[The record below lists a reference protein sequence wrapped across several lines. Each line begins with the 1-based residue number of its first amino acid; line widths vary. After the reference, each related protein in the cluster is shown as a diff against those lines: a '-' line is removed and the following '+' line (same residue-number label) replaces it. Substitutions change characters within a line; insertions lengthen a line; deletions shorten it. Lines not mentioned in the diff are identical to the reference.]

1 MKKNMKTLL
10 GYLLALAVLVGAVAL
25 FYRSTVNQKEK
36 VTEADFIAAL
46 AKGDVATYTLDYSKG
61 YLLFQ
66 LFEKDAD
73 GNFLDVQGNPIVLP
87 MIGEETNAPAEDTDT
102 APETDVPAEDTAAEG
117 ESETNTEET
126 AEGETAPETEAPA
139 VSGTTQVGTP
149 DYSVLQGVQLKL
161 GETQQIK
168 LADISASRL
177 TYIDKISVEQSAA
190 GYGVGILNSYDIRP
204 ANTWPWWVSFLPA
217 IGIVIALVALYYF
230 AMKKMMNGG
239 GPGGAK
245 TGGFG
250 KAHVKMPTDD
260 KQKIT
265 FRDVA
270 GADEEKEELVEI
282 VDYLKAP
289 TKFAR
294 LGARI
299 PHGVLLM
306 GPPGTGKTLL
316 AKAVAGEAGVPFF
329 SISGS
334 DFVEM
339 YVGVGASRV
348 RDLFDTARK
357 AGSAIIFIDEIDAV
371 GRQRGTGL
379 GGGHDEREQT
389 LNQLLVEMD
398 GFGSHEGIVVIAA
411 TNRADVLDPALLRP
425 GRFDRQIQVNRP
437 NIKGREDILKVH
449 ARNKPLEPGV
459 DLSKVARITVGFTGA
474 DLANLLNEAALLAA
488 RHNKSLIGME
498 EIEDALNK
506 IIMGPK
512 KKTNVMS
519 DAEKKNTAYHEAGHA
534 VVGYLVGC
542 DPVHM
547 ITIVPTGR
555 GALGYTSFRPEADR
569 YQMYKQDYKNEI
581 AMGLGGRA
589 AEEIIFGDVTSG
601 AYSDIQHAT
610 QTAKRMVTLF
620 GMSDKLGPRR
630 FGTDQSEVFLGRD
643 FSSNADYSE
652 AVAAVIDEEIHAIIS
667 EAYDRAKSLL
677 TTHIGKLNFIAEYL
691 LAHEDMDGD
700 QFKAVMETADVT
712 VEMIEA
718 IAAEKEK
725 ASREANEARKAAEKA
740 RKERE
745 EAESD
750 STDAEQ
756 GNTPDGNAD
765 AENDAKK
772 NPFDYSPENNGGEN
786 PFDYNKKD

>member
-1 MKKNMKTLL
+1 MKKNFRTIL
-10 GYLLALAVLVGAVAL
+10 GYLLAIAVLIGAIAL
-25 FYRSTVNQKEK
+25 FYRSTVAQKEQ

-46 AKGDVATYTLDYSKG
+46 SKGDVATYTLDYSKG
-61 YLLFQ
+61 YLVFQ
-66 LFEKDAD
+66 LFERD
-73 GNFLDVQGNPIVLP
+73 GNGNFVDVRGNSITLP
-87 MIGEETNAPAEDTDT
+87 MIGD
-102 APETDVPAEDTAAEG
+102 ETDESLPA
-117 ESETNTEET
+117 
-126 AEGETAPETEAPA
+126 
-139 VSGTTQVGTP
+139 TP
-149 DYSVLQGVQLKL
+149 DYSVLQGVELKL
-161 GETQQIK
+161 GEAQQIK

-177 TYIDKISVEQSAA
+177 TYIDKLAVEQSAA
-190 GYGVGILNSYDIRP
+190 GYGVGILNSYDNRP
-204 ANTWPWWVSFLPA
+204 ANTLPWWVSFLPA
-217 IGIVIALVALYYF
+217 IGIVIALIALYYF

-250 KAHVKMPTDD
+250 KAHVKMPADD
-260 KQKIT
+260 KHKIT

-282 VDYLKAP
+282 VDYLKEP

-474 DLANLLNEAALLAA
+474 DLANLLNEAALLSA
-488 RHNKSLIGME
+488 RHGKSLIGME

-569 YQMYKQDYKNEI
+569 YQMYKKDYKNDI

-620 GMSDKLGPRR
+620 GMSEKLGPRR
-630 FGTDQSEVFLGRD
+630 FGTDQNEVFLGRD

-652 AVAAVIDEEIHAIIS
+652 AVAAVIDEEIHAIIA

-677 TTHIGKLNFIAEYL
+677 SQNIDKLHFIAEYL
-691 LAHEDMDGD
+691 LGHEDMDGD
-700 QFKAVMETADVT
+700 QFKAVMENTFVT
-712 VEMIEA
+712 VEMIEE
-718 IAAEKEK
+718 IAAEKER
-725 ASREANEARKAAEKA
+725 ASREANEAKKAAET
-740 RKERE
+740 ERRETE
-745 EAESD
+745 EAEKAP
-750 STDAEQ
+750 AE
-756 GNTPDGNAD
+756 
-765 AENDAKK
+765 ENISNKH
-772 NPFDYSPENNGGEN
+772 NPFDYSPENNNGEN
-786 PFDYNKKD
+786 PFDYNRKDD

>member
-1 MKKNMKTLL
+1 MKKNIKTLL
-10 GYLLALAVLVGAVAL
+10 GYLLVFAVLIGAVAL
-25 FYRSTVNQKEK
+25 LFRGTVNQKEK
-36 VTEADFIAAL
+36 TTEADFIAAL

-61 YLLFQ
+61 YLVFQ
-66 LFEKDAD
+66 LFERDGN
-73 GNFLDVQGNPIVLP
+73 GNFLDVQGNPVILP
-87 MIGEETNAPAEDTDT
+87 MIGGEGATEDP
-102 APETDVPAEDTAAEG
+102 APETDAPTEGDTAEG
-117 ESETNTEET
+117 DTEGETNT
-126 AEGETAPETEAPA
+126 PA
-139 VSGTTQVGTP
+139 VGGSVAVGKP
-149 DYSVLQGVQLKL
+149 DYSVLKGVELKL
-161 GETQQIK
+161 GEPQKIK

-177 TYIDKISVEQSAA
+177 TYIDKLAVEQAKE
-190 GYGVGILNSYDIRP
+190 GYGVGILNSFDNRP
-204 ANTWPWWVSFLPA
+204 ANVLPWWVSFLPA
-217 IGIVIALVALYYF
+217 IFIVIALIGLYYF
-230 AMKKMMNGG
+230 AMKKMMNSG

-260 KQKIT
+260 KNKIT

-474 DLANLLNEAALLAA
+474 DLANLLNEAALLSA
-488 RHNKSLIGME
+488 RHNKSLIGMD
-498 EIEDALNK
+498 EIEAALNK

-620 GMSDKLGPRR
+620 GMSEKLGPRR
-630 FGTDQSEVFLGRD
+630 FGSDQNEVFLGRD

-652 AVAAVIDEEIHAIIS
+652 AMAAVIDEEIHAIIS

-677 TTHIGKLNFIAEYL
+677 AGSIGKLHFIAEYL
-691 LAHEDMDGD
+691 LGHEDMDGD
-700 QFKAVMETADVT
+700 QFKAVMENEFVT
-712 VEMIEA
+712 VEMIEE
-718 IAAEKEK
+718 IAAEKER
-725 ASREANEARKAAEKA
+725 ASREANEKKKAAEKTA
-740 RKERE
+740 ASGKKA
-745 EAESD
+745 EAEAEDASLAD
-750 STDAEQ
+750 SESSE
-756 GNTPDGNAD
+756 G
-765 AENDAKK
+765 EAKK
-772 NPFDYSPENNGGEN
+772 NPFDYSPENNDGEN
-786 PFDYNKKD
+786 PFDYNRPDDKD

>member
-1 MKKNMKTLL
+1 MKNFKLFL
-10 GYLLALAVLVGAVAL
+10 GYALAIVVLIGAFAL
-25 FYRSTVNQKEK
+25 VYRGTTGGQEK
-36 VTEADFIAAL
+36 VTEADFVAAL
-46 AKGDVATYTLDYSKG
+46 ANGEVATYTIDYSRG
-61 YLLFQ
+61 VLVFQ
-66 LFEKDAD
+66 LFEKD
-73 GNFLDVQGNPIVLP
+73 GNGNYLDTKGNVFTFPVDEEGNVDYTLP
-87 MIGEETNAPAEDTDT
+87 
-102 APETDVPAEDTAAEG
+102 EG
-117 ESETNTEET
+117 VE
-126 AEGETAPETEAPA
+126 
-139 VSGTTQVGTP
+139 
-149 DYSVLQGVQLKL
+149 LKL
-161 GETQQIK
+161 AEAKQIK

-177 TYIDKISVEQSAA
+177 TYIDELSVEQAKA
-190 GYGVGILNSYDIRP
+190 GNGVGILDSYDIRP
-204 ANTWPWWVSFLPA
+204 ANSFPWWVSFLPA
-217 IGIVIALVALYYF
+217 ILVVVALIALYYF
-230 AMKKMMNGG
+230 AMKKMMQNG

-250 KAHVKMPTDD
+250 KAHVKMPADD
-260 KQKIT
+260 KNKIT

-459 DLSKVARITVGFTGA
+459 DLAKVAKITVGFTGA
-474 DLANLLNEAALLAA
+474 DLANLLNEAALLSA

-498 EIEDALNK
+498 EIEDALYK

-601 AYSDIQHAT
+601 AYSDIQSAT

-620 GMSDKLGPRR
+620 GMSEKLGPRR
-630 FGTDQSEVFLGRD
+630 FGTDQNEVFLGRD

-652 AVAAVIDEEIHAIIS
+652 AVAAVIDDEIHAIIS

-677 TTHIGKLNFIAEYL
+677 ATHISKLHFIAEYL
-691 LAHEDMDGD
+691 LGHEDMDGD
-700 QFKAVMETADVT
+700 QFKAVMENEYVT
-712 VEMIEA
+712 VEMIEE

-725 ASREANEARKAAEKA
+725 ASREANEKKKAAEKS
-740 RKERE
+740 
-745 EAESD
+745 AEKSKKAETD
-750 STDAEQ
+750 SESK
-756 GNTPDGNAD
+756 PDGNESD
-765 AENDAKK
+765 GDRT
-772 NPFDYSPENNGGEN
+772 NPFDYSPENNEGN
-786 PFDYNKKD
+786 PFDYNKKDD

>member
-1 MKKNMKTLL
+1 MKKNTKTLL
-10 GYLLALAVLVGAVAL
+10 GYLLAFAVLIGAATL
-25 FYRSTVNQKEK
+25 FYRGTVTQKEK

-61 YLLFQ
+61 YLVFQ
-66 LFEKDAD
+66 LFEKDD
-73 GNFLDVQGNPIVLP
+73 NGNFLDVQGRPVILP
-87 MIGEETNAPAEDTDT
+87 MIGESNAPAGDT
-102 APETDVPAEDTAAEG
+102 ET
-117 ESETNTEET
+117 ETP
-126 AEGETAPETEAPA
+126 AEGETTGEPETEAPA
-139 VSGTTQVGTP
+139 ENGTTQVGTP
-149 DYSVLQGVQLKL
+149 DYSALKGVELKL
-161 GETQQIK
+161 GEAQQIK

-239 GPGGAK
+239 GPGGTK
-245 TGGFG
+245 MTGFG

-260 KQKIT
+260 KSKIT

-459 DLSKVARITVGFTGA
+459 DLAKVARITVGFTGA

-488 RHNKSLIGME
+488 RHNKSLVGME

-506 IIMGPK
+506 ILMGPK

-620 GMSDKLGPRR
+620 GMSEKLGPRR
-630 FGTDQSEVFLGRD
+630 FGTDQNEVFLGRD

-652 AVAAVIDEEIHAIIS
+652 AVAAVIDEEIHTIIS

-677 TTHIGKLNFIAEYL
+677 STNISKLHFIAEYL
-691 LAHEDMDGD
+691 LGHEDMDGD
-700 QFKAVMETADVT
+700 QFKAVMENACVT
-712 VEMIEA
+712 VEMIEE
-718 IAAEKEK
+718 IAAEKER
-725 ASREANEARKAAEKA
+725 ASREANEAKQAAEKA
-740 RKERE
+740 RRERE
-745 EAESD
+745 EAEKAANEGD
-750 STDAEQ
+750 DRA
-756 GNTPDGNAD
+756 DHAD
-765 AENDAKK
+765 AQK
-772 NPFDYSPENNGGEN
+772 NPFDYSPENNDGEN

>member
-1 MKKNMKTLL
+1 MKNFKLFL
-10 GYLLALAVLVGAVAL
+10 GYALAIIVLIGAFAL
-25 FYRSTVNQKEK
+25 VYRGTTGAQEK
-36 VTEADFIAAL
+36 ITEADFVAAL
-46 AKGDVATYTLDYSKG
+46 AKGEVATYTIDYSKG
-61 YLLFQ
+61 ILVFQ
-66 LFEKDAD
+66 LFEKDED
-73 GNFLDVQGNPIVLP
+73 GNFLDVDGNPVILP
-87 MIGEETNAPAEDTDT
+87 LIGGTPELPPAEEETDAETEADTESDT
-102 APETDVPAEDTAAEG
+102 APETDAPAE
-117 ESETNTEET
+117 S
-126 AEGETAPETEAPA
+126 A
-139 VSGTTQVGTP
+139 VGTVGTP
-149 DYSVLQGVQLKL
+149 DYSVLKDVELKL
-161 GETQQIK
+161 SEAKRIK

-177 TYIDKISVEQSAA
+177 TYIDQLSVEQARE

-204 ANTWPWWVSFLPA
+204 ANSFPWWVSFLPA
-217 IGIVIALVALYYF
+217 ILVVVALIALYYF
-230 AMKKMMNGG
+230 AMKKMMQNG

-245 TGGFG
+245 MGGFG

-260 KQKIT
+260 KNKIT

-437 NIKGREDILKVH
+437 NLKGREDILKVH

-459 DLSKVARITVGFTGA
+459 DLAKVAKITVGFTGA
-474 DLANLLNEAALLAA
+474 DLANLLNEAALLSA

-601 AYSDIQHAT
+601 AYSDIQSAT
-610 QTAKRMVTLF
+610 ETAKRMVTIF
-620 GMSDKLGPRR
+620 GMSEKLGPRR
-630 FGTDQSEVFLGRD
+630 FGSDQNEVFLGRD

-652 AVAAVIDEEIHAIIS
+652 AMAAVIDEEIHAIIS

-677 TTHIGKLNFIAEYL
+677 ATHIGKLHFIAEYL
-691 LAHEDMDGD
+691 LGHEDMDGD
-700 QFKAVMETADVT
+700 QFKAVMENEFVT
-712 VEMIEA
+712 VEMIEE
-718 IAAEKEK
+718 IAAEKER
-725 ASREANEARKAAEKA
+725 ASREANEKKKAAEKTA
-740 RKERE
+740 ANGKKTEASEAPAE
-745 EAESD
+745 ESKSD
-750 STDAEQ
+750 ETK
-756 GNTPDGNAD
+756 T
-765 AENDAKK
+765 

-786 PFDYNKKD
+786 PFDYNRPEDKD

>member
-1 MKKNMKTLL
+1 MKNFKLFL
-10 GYLLALAVLVGAVAL
+10 GYALAIAVLIGAFAL
-25 FYRSTVNQKEK
+25 VYRGTTGAQEK
-36 VTEADFIAAL
+36 ITEADFIAAL
-46 AKGDVATYTLDYSKG
+46 AKGEVATYTIDYSKG
-61 YLLFQ
+61 VLVFQ
-66 LFEKDAD
+66 LFEKDDD
-73 GNFLDVQGNPIVLP
+73 GHFLDVNGNPVILP
-87 MIGEETNAPAEDTDT
+87 IIGGTPELPPPVEEETEAETEAGTEGETLPETDAPAE
-102 APETDVPAEDTAAEG
+102 
-117 ESETNTEET
+117 S
-126 AEGETAPETEAPA
+126 A
-139 VSGTTQVGTP
+139 VGTVGTP
-149 DYSVLQGVQLKL
+149 DYSVLKDVELKL
-161 GETQQIK
+161 SEAKRIK

-177 TYIDKISVEQSAA
+177 TYIDELSVEQARE

-204 ANTWPWWVSFLPA
+204 ANSFPWWVSFIPA
-217 IGIVIALVALYYF
+217 ILVVVALIALYYF
-230 AMKKMMNGG
+230 AMKKMMQGG

-245 TGGFG
+245 MGGFG

-260 KQKIT
+260 KNKIT

-437 NIKGREDILKVH
+437 NLKGREDILKVH

-459 DLSKVARITVGFTGA
+459 DLSKVAKITVGFTGA
-474 DLANLLNEAALLAA
+474 DLANLLNEAALLSA
-488 RHNKSLIGME
+488 RHNKSLIGMD
-498 EIEDALNK
+498 EIEAALNK

-519 DAEKKNTAYHEAGHA
+519 DDEKKNTAYHEAGHA

-601 AYSDIQHAT
+601 AYSDIQSAT

-620 GMSDKLGPRR
+620 GMSEKLGPRR
-630 FGTDQSEVFLGRD
+630 FGTDQNEVFLGRD

-652 AVAAVIDEEIHAIIS
+652 AVAAVIDEEIHVIIS

-677 TTHIGKLNFIAEYL
+677 LGSIGKLHFIAEYL

-700 QFKAVMETADVT
+700 QFKAVMENEFVT

-725 ASREANEARKAAEKA
+725 ASREANEQKKAAEKA

-745 EAESD
+745 EAEKAAS
-750 STDAEQ
+750 AEAEKA
-756 GNTPDGNAD
+756 PDTSEDGS
-765 AENDAKK
+765 K
-772 NPFDYSPENNGGEN
+772 NPFDYSPENNDGEN
-786 PFDYNKKD
+786 PFDYNRPEDKD

>member
-1 MKKNMKTLL
+1 MKNFKLFL
-10 GYLLALAVLVGAVAL
+10 GYALAIIVLIGAFAL
-25 FYRSTVNQKEK
+25 VYRGTTGGQEK

-46 AKGDVATYTLDYSKG
+46 ANGEVATYTIDYSRG
-61 YLLFQ
+61 VLVFQ
-66 LFEKDAD
+66 LFEKDGNGNYLDTKGNIFTFPVD
-73 GNFLDVQGNPIVLP
+73 GEGNVDYTLP
-87 MIGEETNAPAEDTDT
+87 
-102 APETDVPAEDTAAEG
+102 EG
-117 ESETNTEET
+117 VE
-126 AEGETAPETEAPA
+126 
-139 VSGTTQVGTP
+139 
-149 DYSVLQGVQLKL
+149 LKL
-161 GETQQIK
+161 AEAKQLK

-177 TYIDKISVEQSAA
+177 TYIDELSVEQAKA
-190 GYGVGILNSYDIRP
+190 GNGVGILDSYDIRP
-204 ANTWPWWVSFLPA
+204 ANSFPWWVSFLPA
-217 IGIVIALVALYYF
+217 ILVVVALIALYYF
-230 AMKKMMNGG
+230 AMKKMMQSG

-260 KQKIT
+260 KNKVT

-437 NIKGREDILKVH
+437 NLKGREDILKVH

-459 DLSKVARITVGFTGA
+459 DLAKVAKITVGFTGA
-474 DLANLLNEAALLAA
+474 DLANLLNEAALLSA
-488 RHNKSLIGME
+488 RHNKSLIGMD

-534 VVGYLVGC
+534 VVGYLVGS

-547 ITIVPTGR
+547 ITIIPTGR

-610 QTAKRMVTLF
+610 ETAKRMVTLF
-620 GMSDKLGPRR
+620 GMSEKLGPRR
-630 FGTDQSEVFLGRD
+630 FGSDQSEVFLGRD

-652 AVAAVIDEEIHAIIS
+652 AVAAVIDDEIHAIIS

-677 TTHIGKLNFIAEYL
+677 ATHIGKLHFIAEYL
-691 LAHEDMDGD
+691 LGHEDMDGD
-700 QFKAVMETADVT
+700 QFKAVMENEYVT
-712 VEMIEA
+712 VEMIEE

-725 ASREANEARKAAEKA
+725 ASREANEKKKAAEKSA
-740 RKERE
+740 DKSKK
-745 EAESD
+745 AETD
-750 STDAEQ
+750 SESK
-756 GNTPDGNAD
+756 PDGNESD
-765 AENDAKK
+765 GDRT
-772 NPFDYSPENNGGEN
+772 NPFDYSPENNEGN
-786 PFDYNKKD
+786 PFDYNKKDD

>member
-10 GYLLALAVLVGAVAL
+10 GYLLVFAVLIGAVAL
-25 FYRSTVNQKEK
+25 FYRGTFNQKDK

-61 YLLFQ
+61 YLTFQ

-87 MIGEETNAPAEDTDT
+87 MIGEDETPSEG
-102 APETDVPAEDTAAEG
+102 ETQEPAEG
-117 ESETNTEET
+117 ESDTS
-126 AEGETAPETEAPA
+126 AETEGVTQAPDTDDSAPA
-139 VSGTTQVGTP
+139 GTP
-149 DYSVLQGVQLKL
+149 DYSVLQGVELKL
-161 GETQQIK
+161 GEVQKIK

-177 TYIDKISVEQSAA
+177 TYIDKISVEQSGA
-190 GYGVGILNSYDIRP
+190 GYGVGILNSYDIAP
-204 ANTWPWWVSFLPA
+204 ANSLPWWVSFLPA

-260 KQKIT
+260 RQGKIT

-459 DLSKVARITVGFTGA
+459 DLSKVAKITVGFTGA

-488 RHNKSLIGME
+488 RHNKSLIGMD
-498 EIEDALNK
+498 EIENALNK

-519 DAEKKNTAYHEAGHA
+519 EDEKKNTAYHEAGHA

-620 GMSDKLGPRR
+620 GMSEKLGPRR
-630 FGTDQSEVFLGRD
+630 FGSDQNEVFLGRD

-652 AVAAVIDEEIHAIIS
+652 AMAAVIDEEIHAIIA

-677 TTHIGKLNFIAEYL
+677 AGSIGKLHFIAEYL
-691 LAHEDMDGD
+691 LGHEDMDGD
-700 QFKAVMETADVT
+700 QFKAVMENDFVT
-712 VEMIEA
+712 VEMIEE
-718 IAAEKEK
+718 IAAEKER
-725 ASREANEARKAAEKA
+725 ASREANEKKKAAEKA
-740 RKERE
+740 RRERE
-745 EAESD
+745 EAEKTEATPAEGDD
-750 STDAEQ
+750 SAD
-756 GNTPDGNAD
+756 DRAD
-765 AENDAKK
+765 AQK
-772 NPFDYSPENNGGEN
+772 NPFDYSPENNNGEN
-786 PFDYNKKD
+786 PFDYNQKD

>member
-1 MKKNMKTLL
+1 MKSNFKLLL
-10 GYLLALAVLVGAVAL
+10 GYLLAAALLIGAIALV
-25 FYRSTVNQKEK
+25 YRGTTGSKEK
-36 VTEADFIAAL
+36 ITEADFIEAL
-46 AKGDVATYTLDYSKG
+46 VSEEVAVYTLDYNKG
-61 YLLFQ
+61 YLIYQEFVKDANGNFLDVKGNIVTFP
-66 LFEKDAD
+66 KDAD
-73 GNFLDVQGNPIVLP
+73 GNTVYTI
-87 MIGEETNAPAEDTDT
+87 
-102 APETDVPAEDTAAEG
+102 
-117 ESETNTEET
+117 
-126 AEGETAPETEAPA
+126 
-139 VSGTTQVGTP
+139 P
-149 DYSVLQGVQLKL
+149 DGVELKL
-161 GETQQIK
+161 GDSKQIVM
-168 LADISASRL
+168 ADITVSRL
-177 TYIDKISVEQSAA
+177 NYIDELSREQAER
-190 GYGVGILNSYDIRP
+190 GTGVGILDDYDIKP
-204 ANTWPWWVSFLPA
+204 ANTYPWWVSMLPA
-217 IGIVIALVALYYF
+217 IIIVIALIALYYF
-230 AMKKMMNGG
+230 AMKKMMSGG

-245 TGGFG
+245 MGGFG

-260 KQKIT
+260 KNKVT

-270 GADEEKEELVEI
+270 GADEEKEELIEI

-459 DLSKVARITVGFTGA
+459 DLAKVARITVGFTGA
-474 DLANLLNEAALLAA
+474 DLANLLNEAALLSA
-488 RHNKSLIGME
+488 RHGKSLIGMD
-498 EIEDALNK
+498 EIEAALNK

-512 KKTNVMS
+512 KKTNVMN
-519 DAEKKNTAYHEAGHA
+519 DKEKRNTAYHEAGHA
-534 VVGYLVGC
+534 VVGYLVGT

-569 YQMYKQDYKNEI
+569 YQMYKQEYKNEI
-581 AMGLGGRA
+581 AMALGGRA
-589 AEEIIFGDVTSG
+589 AEEIVFGDVTSG
-601 AYSDIQHAT
+601 AYSDIQSAT
-610 QTAKRMVTLF
+610 TTAKRMVTLF
-620 GMSDKLGPRR
+620 GMSEKLGPRR
-630 FGTDQSEVFLGRD
+630 FGSDQNEVFLGRD

-652 AVAAVIDEEIHAIIS
+652 AIAAVIDDEIHAIID
-667 EAYDRAKSLL
+667 EAYCRAKELL
-677 TTHIGKLNFIAEYL
+677 TANIDKLNFIADYL

-700 QFKAVMETADVT
+700 QFKAVMENESVT
-712 VEMIEA
+712 MEMIEA

-725 ASREANEARKAAEKA
+725 ASREANEAHKAAEEASKA
-740 RKERE
+740 E
-745 EAESD
+745 EQTDTSASETD
-750 STDAEQ
+750 SPA
-756 GNTPDGNAD
+756 DG
-765 AENDAKK
+765 ENGTKDDDKK
-772 NPFDYSPENNGGEN
+772 NPFDYSPENNDGEN

>member
-1 MKKNMKTLL
+1 MKSSLKVILCY
-10 GYLLALAVLVGAVAL
+10 GLAILAMIAVIAWI
-25 FYRSTVNQKEK
+25 YKDTGSA
-36 VTEADFIAAL
+36 TEPLTDGKILEYFH
-46 AKGDVATYTLDYSKG
+46 KGEVATYTLDYDKNN
-61 YLLFQ
+61 LTIRLFV
-66 LFEKDAD
+66 KDAD
-73 GNFLDVQGNPIVLP
+73 GNFITEDGGTFAFPVDENGVVDYTLP
-87 MIGEETNAPAEDTDT
+87 
-102 APETDVPAEDTAAEG
+102 EG
-117 ESETNTEET
+117 VELKLT
-126 AEGETAPETEAPA
+126 AEQT
-139 VSGTTQVGTP
+139 
-149 DYSVLQGVQLKL
+149 Y
-161 GETQQIK
+161 K
-168 LADISASRL
+168 LADITSTRQEIMAIVDAQMQEGS
-177 TYIDKISVEQSAA
+177 
-190 GYGVGILNSYDIRP
+190 GVAILNNFENSP
-204 ANTWPWWVSFLPA
+204 ANTLPWWVSLLPGV
-217 IGIVIALVALYYF
+217 IVVIALILLYYF
-230 AMKKMMNGG
+230 AMKRMMNA
-239 GPGGAK
+239 GPGGK
-245 TGGFG
+245 MGGFG
-250 KAHVKMPTDD
+250 KSHVKLPDD
-260 KQKIT
+260 KNKVT

-289 TKFAR
+289 TKYAS

-299 PHGVLLM
+299 PHGVLLI

-348 RDLFDTARK
+348 RDLFETARK

-437 NIKGREDILKVH
+437 NIRGREDILKVH

-459 DLSKVARITVGFTGA
+459 DLARVAKITVGFTGA
-474 DLANLLNEAALLAA
+474 DLANLLNEAALLSA
-488 RHNKSLIGME
+488 RHGKSLIGMD
-498 EIEDALNK
+498 EIEAALNK

-512 KKTNVMS
+512 KKTSVMS
-519 DAEKKNTAYHEAGHA
+519 DEEKKNTAYHEAGHA
-534 VVGYLVGC
+534 VVGYLCGC

-569 YQMYKQDYKNEI
+569 YQMYKRQYKSEI
-581 AMGLGGRA
+581 AMTLGGRA
-589 AEEIIFGDVTSG
+589 AEEIVFGDITSG
-601 AYSDIQHAT
+601 AYSDIQSAT
-610 QTAKRMVTLF
+610 ATAKRMVTLF
-620 GMSDKLGPRR
+620 GMSEKLGPRR
-630 FGTDQSEVFLGRD
+630 FGTDQNEVFLGRD

-667 EAYDRAKSLL
+667 EAYDTAKNLL
-677 TTHIGKLNFIAEYL
+677 RENIGKLNFIADYL

-700 QFKAVMETADVT
+700 QFKAVMETEDVT
-712 VEMIEA
+712 VEMIEE
-718 IAAEKEK
+718 IAAEKER
-725 ASREANEARKAAEKA
+725 ASREANEARA
-740 RKERE
+740 RE
-745 EAESD
+745 EAEKRAYEEAERQAREEAEAAEREAERARILAEDVEPVTEDAPSEDAPSEEENSENSD
-750 STDAEQ
+750 NE
-756 GNTPDGNAD
+756 
-765 AENDAKK
+765 
-772 NPFDYSPENNGGEN
+772 
-786 PFDYNKKD
+786 

>member
-1 MKKNMKTLL
+1 MKSNFKQIL
-10 GYLLALAVLVGAVAL
+10 GYLLAIAVLIGVIAL
-25 FYRSTVNQKEK
+25 FFRGTTGAQEK
-36 VTEADFIAAL
+36 VTEADFVAAL
-46 AKGDVATYTLDYSKG
+46 SKGDVATYTIDYAKG
-61 YLLFQ
+61 VLAFQ
-66 LFEKDAD
+66 LFERDEA
-73 GNFLDVQGNPIVLP
+73 GNLLDVRGNPVTFPTDEEGNVDYTLP
-87 MIGEETNAPAEDTDT
+87 
-102 APETDVPAEDTAAEG
+102 EG
-117 ESETNTEET
+117 VE
-126 AEGETAPETEAPA
+126 
-139 VSGTTQVGTP
+139 
-149 DYSVLQGVQLKL
+149 LKL
-161 GETQQIK
+161 EKAQQIK

-177 TYIDKISVEQSAA
+177 TYIDKLSVEQAQA
-190 GYGVGILNSYDIRP
+190 GNGVGILNSYDIRP
-204 ANTWPWWVSFLPA
+204 ANSFPWWVSLLPGV
-217 IGIVIALVALYYF
+217 IIVIVLIALYYF

-245 TGGFG
+245 MGGFG
-250 KAHVKMPTDD
+250 KAHVKLPTDD
-260 KQKIT
+260 KNKIT

-437 NIKGREDILKVH
+437 NLKGREDILKVH

-459 DLSKVARITVGFTGA
+459 DLAKVAKVTVGFTGA
-474 DLANLLNEAALLAA
+474 DLANLLNEAALLSA
-488 RHNKSLIGME
+488 RRGKSLIGMD
-498 EIEDALNK
+498 EIEEAYNK

-512 KKTNVMS
+512 KKTHVMN

-589 AEEIIFGDVTSG
+589 AEEITFGDVTSG
-601 AYSDIQHAT
+601 AYSDIQRAT
-610 QTAKRMVTLF
+610 ETAKRMVTLF
-620 GMSDKLGPRR
+620 GMSEKLGPRR
-630 FGTDQSEVFLGRD
+630 FGSDQNEVFLGRD

-652 AVAAVIDEEIHAIIS
+652 AIAAVIDEEIHSIIS

-677 TTHIGKLNFIAEYL
+677 LANIEKLRFIAEYL

-700 QFKAVMETADVT
+700 QFKAVMENEFVT

-725 ASREANEARKAAEKA
+725 ASREANEARKAAEEA
-740 RKERE
+740 TKEADKE
-745 EAESD
+745 ADKAESD
-750 STDAEQ
+750 TEANKSDEEDDA
-756 GNTPDGNAD
+756 N
-765 AENDAKK
+765 K
-772 NPFDYSPENNGGEN
+772 NPFDYSPENNDGEN
-786 PFDYNKKD
+786 PFDYNRKDD

>member
-1 MKKNMKTLL
+1 MKSNFKLLL
-10 GYLLALAVLVGAVAL
+10 GYLLAAALLIGAIALV
-25 FYRSTVNQKEK
+25 YRGTTGSKEK
-36 VTEADFIAAL
+36 ITEADFIEAL
-46 AKGDVATYTLDYSKG
+46 VSEEVAVYTLDYNKG
-61 YLLFQ
+61 YLIYQEFVKDANGNFLDVKGNIVTFP
-66 LFEKDAD
+66 KDAD
-73 GNFLDVQGNPIVLP
+73 GNTVYTI
-87 MIGEETNAPAEDTDT
+87 
-102 APETDVPAEDTAAEG
+102 
-117 ESETNTEET
+117 
-126 AEGETAPETEAPA
+126 
-139 VSGTTQVGTP
+139 P
-149 DYSVLQGVQLKL
+149 DGVELKL
-161 GETQQIK
+161 GDSKQIVM
-168 LADISASRL
+168 ADITVSRL
-177 TYIDKISVEQSAA
+177 NYIDELSREQAER
-190 GYGVGILNSYDIRP
+190 GTGVGILDDYDIKP
-204 ANTWPWWVSFLPA
+204 ANTYPWWVSMLPA
-217 IGIVIALVALYYF
+217 IIIVIALIALYYF
-230 AMKKMMNGG
+230 AMKKMMSGG
-239 GPGGAK
+239 GPGGTK
-245 TGGFG
+245 MGGFG

-260 KQKIT
+260 KNKVT

-282 VDYLKAP
+282 VDYLKSP

-459 DLSKVARITVGFTGA
+459 DLAKVARITVGFTGA
-474 DLANLLNEAALLAA
+474 DLANLLNEAALLSA
-488 RHNKSLIGME
+488 RHGKSLIGMD
-498 EIEDALNK
+498 EIEAALNK

-512 KKTNVMS
+512 KKTNVMN
-519 DAEKKNTAYHEAGHA
+519 DKEKRNTAYHEAGHA
-534 VVGYLVGC
+534 VVGYLVGT

-569 YQMYKQDYKNEI
+569 YQMYKQEYKNEI
-581 AMGLGGRA
+581 AMALGGRA
-589 AEEIIFGDVTSG
+589 AEEIVFGDVTSG
-601 AYSDIQHAT
+601 AYSDIQSAT
-610 QTAKRMVTLF
+610 TTAKRMVTLF
-620 GMSDKLGPRR
+620 GMSEKLGPRR
-630 FGTDQSEVFLGRD
+630 FGSDQNEVFLGRD

-652 AVAAVIDEEIHAIIS
+652 AIAAVIDDEIHAIID
-667 EAYDRAKSLL
+667 EAYCRAKELL
-677 TTHIGKLNFIAEYL
+677 TANIDKLNFIADYL

-700 QFKAVMETADVT
+700 QFKAVMENESVT
-712 VEMIEA
+712 MEMIEA

-725 ASREANEARKAAEKA
+725 ASREANEAHKAAEETAKA
-740 RKERE
+740 E
-745 EAESD
+745 EKTDTSASEAD
-750 STDAEQ
+750 SPA
-756 GNTPDGNAD
+756 DG
-765 AENDAKK
+765 ENGTKDDDKK
-772 NPFDYSPENNGGEN
+772 NPFDYSPENNDGEN

>member
-1 MKKNMKTLL
+1 MKNFKLFL
-10 GYLLALAVLVGAVAL
+10 GYALAIAVLIGAIAL
-25 FYRSTVNQKEK
+25 FYRSTTGGQEK
-36 VTEADFIAAL
+36 VTEADFVASL
-46 AKGDVATYTLDYSKG
+46 VEGDVATYTIDYSRG
-61 YLLFQ
+61 YLIYR
-66 LFEKDAD
+66 LFERDAS
-73 GNFLDVQGNPIVLP
+73 GNFLDTQGNIVTFPTDSEGNVDYTLP
-87 MIGEETNAPAEDTDT
+87 
-102 APETDVPAEDTAAEG
+102 EG
-117 ESETNTEET
+117 VE
-126 AEGETAPETEAPA
+126 
-139 VSGTTQVGTP
+139 
-149 DYSVLQGVQLKL
+149 LKL
-161 GETQQIK
+161 GDNKQIK

-177 TYIDKISVEQSAA
+177 TYIDQLSVEQAKA
-190 GYGVGILNSYDIRP
+190 GNGVGILDSYDIRP
-204 ANTWPWWVSFLPA
+204 ANSFPWWVSFIPA
-217 IGIVIALVALYYF
+217 ILVVVALIALYYF
-230 AMKKMMNGG
+230 AMKKMMQNG

-245 TGGFG
+245 MGGFG

-260 KQKIT
+260 KNKIT

-437 NIKGREDILKVH
+437 NLKGREDILKVH

-459 DLSKVARITVGFTGA
+459 DLAKVAKITVGFTGA
-474 DLANLLNEAALLAA
+474 DLANLLNEAALLSA

-610 QTAKRMVTLF
+610 ETAKRMVTLF

-630 FGTDQSEVFLGRD
+630 FGSDQNEVFLGRD

-652 AVAAVIDEEIHAIIS
+652 AMAAVIDEEIHAIIS

-677 TTHIGKLNFIAEYL
+677 AGSIGKLHFIAEYL
-691 LAHEDMDGD
+691 LGHEDMDGD
-700 QFKAVMETADVT
+700 QFKAVMENEYVT
-712 VEMIEA
+712 MEMIEE
-718 IAAEKEK
+718 IAAEKER
-725 ASREANEARKAAEKA
+725 ASREANEKKKAAEKTA
-740 RKERE
+740 ANGKKT
-745 EAESD
+745 EAEASETPAEESKSD
-750 STDAEQ
+750 
-756 GNTPDGNAD
+756 
-765 AENDAKK
+765 DAKT

-786 PFDYNKKD
+786 PFDYNRPEDKD

>member
-1 MKKNMKTLL
+1 MKNFKLFL
-10 GYLLALAVLVGAVAL
+10 GYALAIAVLIGAFAL
-25 FYRSTVNQKEK
+25 VYRGTTGGQEK
-36 VTEADFIAAL
+36 VTEADFVAAL
-46 AKGDVATYTLDYSKG
+46 AGGEVATYTIDYSRG
-61 YLLFQ
+61 VLVFQ
-66 LFEKDAD
+66 LFERD
-73 GNFLDVQGNPIVLP
+73 GSGNYLDTKGNSFAFPVDEEGNVDYTLP
-87 MIGEETNAPAEDTDT
+87 
-102 APETDVPAEDTAAEG
+102 EG
-117 ESETNTEET
+117 VE
-126 AEGETAPETEAPA
+126 
-139 VSGTTQVGTP
+139 
-149 DYSVLQGVQLKL
+149 LKL
-161 GETQQIK
+161 AEAKQIK
-168 LADISASRL
+168 LADVSASRL
-177 TYIDKISVEQSAA
+177 TYIDELSVEQAKV
-190 GYGVGILNSYDIRP
+190 GNGVGILDSYDIRP
-204 ANTWPWWVSFLPA
+204 ANTFPWWVSFIPA
-217 IGIVIALVALYYF
+217 ILVVVALIALYYF
-230 AMKKMMNGG
+230 AMKKMMQNG

-245 TGGFG
+245 MSGFG
-250 KAHVKMPTDD
+250 KSHVKMPSDD
-260 KQKIT
+260 KNKVT

-437 NIKGREDILKVH
+437 NLKGREDILKVH

-459 DLSKVARITVGFTGA
+459 DLAKVAKITVGFTGA
-474 DLANLLNEAALLAA
+474 DLANLLNEAALLSA
-488 RHNKSLIGME
+488 RRGKSLIGMD

-610 QTAKRMVTLF
+610 ETAKRMVTLF
-620 GMSDKLGPRR
+620 GMSEKLGPRR
-630 FGTDQSEVFLGRD
+630 FGSDQNEVFLGRD

-652 AVAAVIDEEIHAIIS
+652 AIAAVIDEEIHAIIS
-667 EAYDRAKSLL
+667 ESYDRAKSLL
-677 TTHIGKLNFIAEYL
+677 LGSIGKLHFIAEYL

-700 QFKAVMETADVT
+700 QFKAVMENETVT
-712 VEMIEA
+712 VEMIEE

-725 ASREANEARKAAEKA
+725 ASREANEKKKAAEKVKQTENEQEDTSEL
-740 RKERE
+740 R
-745 EAESD
+745 SD
-750 STDAEQ
+750 GD
-756 GNTPDGNAD
+756 TPDN
-765 AENDAKK
+765 ERT
-772 NPFDYSPENNGGEN
+772 NPFEYSPENNGGEN
-786 PFDYNKKD
+786 PFDYNKKDD

>member
-1 MKKNMKTLL
+1 MKSNLKTII
-10 GYLLALAVLVGAVAL
+10 GWILAFAVLIAIVAVVYRGTTEGKAPL
-25 FYRSTVNQKEK
+25 TDGKILEYFYNE
-36 VTEADFIAAL
+36 E
-46 AKGDVATYTLDYSKG
+46 VATYKLDYNKG
-61 YLLFQ
+61 TLTFRLFVKDEAGNYLDALGKPVVFPTDDEGHIIYELPEGVELQ
-66 LFEKDAD
+66 L
-73 GNFLDVQGNPIVLP
+73 
-87 MIGEETNAPAEDTDT
+87 GEEQT
-102 APETDVPAEDTAAEG
+102 
-117 ESETNTEET
+117 
-126 AEGETAPETEAPA
+126 
-139 VSGTTQVGTP
+139 
-149 DYSVLQGVQLKL
+149 Y
-161 GETQQIK
+161 K
-168 LADISASRL
+168 LADITTTRREIMAIVDRQM
-177 TYIDKISVEQSAA
+177 EE
-190 GYGVGILNSYDIRP
+190 GVGVAILADYQFSP
-204 ANTWPWWVSFLPA
+204 ANTFPWWVSLLPGVA
-217 IGIVIALVALYYF
+217 MVVVIVLLYYF
-230 AMKKMMNGG
+230 GMKKMMEGG

-245 TGGFG
+245 MGGFG
-250 KAHVKMPTDD
+250 KAHVKMPADD
-260 KQKIT
+260 KSKIT

-459 DLSKVARITVGFTGA
+459 DLARVAKITVGFTGA
-474 DLANLLNEAALLAA
+474 DLANLLNEAALLSA
-488 RHNKSLIGME
+488 RHGKSLIGMD
-498 EIEDALNK
+498 EIEAALSK
-506 IIMGPK
+506 ILMGPK

-534 VVGYLVGC
+534 VVGYLTGC

-569 YQMYKQDYKNEI
+569 YQMYKQEYKNEI
-581 AMGLGGRA
+581 AMALGGRA
-589 AEEIIFGDVTSG
+589 AEEIIFGDITSG
-601 AYSDIQHAT
+601 AYSDIQNAT
-610 QTAKRMVTLF
+610 ATAKRMVTLF
-620 GMSDKLGPRR
+620 GMSERLGPRR
-630 FGTDQSEVFLGRD
+630 FGSDQNEVFLGRD

-652 AVAAVIDEEIHAIIS
+652 AIAAVIDEEIHAIIS
-667 EAYDRAKSLL
+667 EAYDTAKRLL
-677 TTHIGKLNFIAEYL
+677 LENIGKLNFIAEYL

-700 QFKAVMETADVT
+700 QFKAVMENAVVT
-712 VEMIEA
+712 TEMIEE
-718 IAAEKEK
+718 IAAEKERQSK
-725 ASREANEARKAAEKA
+725 AANEARAKAEEERRAKEAAEAKAAEEA
-740 RKERE
+740 RAAQ
-745 EAESD
+745 EAKQ
-750 STDAEQ
+750 AE
-756 GNTPDGNAD
+756 GAD
-765 AENDAKK
+765 DE
-772 NPFDYSPENNGGEN
+772 NPFEYNQNNGEN
-786 PFDYNKKD
+786 PFDYNRPQEDESDEDKKN

>member
-1 MKKNMKTLL
+1 MKSNLKVIL
-10 GYLLALAVLVGAVAL
+10 GYVLAFVVILGVILLIYQGTSDTTKPLTYGDILDH
-25 FYRSTVNQKEK
+25 FYN
-36 VTEADFIAAL
+36 
-46 AKGDVATYTLDYSKG
+46 GDVATYKINYNKNTLTI
-61 YLLFQ
+61 Q
-66 LFEKDAD
+66 LFEKDAAGHLLNKE
-73 GNFLDVQGNPIVLP
+73 GNVVTPD
-87 MIGEETNAPAEDTDT
+87 
-102 APETDVPAEDTAAEG
+102 PETGKYPEDVE
-117 ESETNTEET
+117 
-126 AEGETAPETEAPA
+126 
-139 VSGTTQVGTP
+139 
-149 DYSVLQGVQLKL
+149 YKL
-161 GETQQIK
+161 GAEQTYK
-168 LADISASRL
+168 LADIDATREEL
-177 TYIDKISVEQSAA
+177 IRITLQQEEA
-190 GYGVGILNSYDIRP
+190 GVGVGILSSYENTP
-204 ANTWPWWVSFLPA
+204 ANVMPWWVSLIPWALIIIAFILLYSFA
-217 IGIVIALVALYYF
+217 IKQM
-230 AMKKMMNGG
+230 MKGA
-239 GPGGAK
+239 GPGSK
-245 TGGFG
+245 TMGFG
-250 KAHVKMPTDD
+250 KSHVKMPTDD
-260 KQKIT
+260 KNKVT

-289 TKFAR
+289 AKFAR

-425 GRFDRQIQVNRP
+425 GRFDRQITVNRP

-459 DLSKVARITVGFTGA
+459 DLARVAKVTVGFTGA
-474 DLANLLNEAALLAA
+474 DLANLLNEAALLSA
-488 RHNKSLIGME
+488 RRGKSLIGME
-498 EIEDALNK
+498 EIEAAYNK

-512 KKTNVMS
+512 KKTWVMS
-519 DAEKKNTAYHEAGHA
+519 DEDKKLTAYHEAGHA
-534 VVGYLVGC
+534 IVGYLSDQ
-542 DPVHM
+542 DPVHL
-547 ITIVPTGR
+547 ITIVPTGK
-555 GALGYTSFRPEADR
+555 GAGGYTSFRPEADNYYDR
-569 YQMYKQDYKNEI
+569 KSKYKGNL

-601 AYSDIQHAT
+601 ASSDIQHVT
-610 QTAKRMVTLF
+610 DIAKYMVTRL
-620 GMSDKLGPRR
+620 GMSEKLVLRA
-630 FGTDQSEVFLGRD
+630 FGTDQSQVFLGRD
-643 FSSNADYSE
+643 FSSGSDYSD
-652 AVAAVIDEEIHAIIS
+652 ATAALIDEEIHALIS

-677 TTHIGKLNFIAEYL
+677 LANIGKLHFVTEYL

-700 QFKAVMETADVT
+700 LFKAVMESDLPCGKENILDPEVTAANAALNEQLAAM
-712 VEMIEA
+712 VE
-718 IAAEKEK
+718 EKEK
-725 ASREANEARKAAEKA
+725 ASREANEKRAQAEAARRAVEKA
-740 RKERE
+740 LNDTELDNVVLDEDEDEE
-745 EAESD
+745 EAPANDKLDNPFDYSLENN
-750 STDAEQ
+750 Q
-756 GNTPDGNAD
+756 G
-765 AENDAKK
+765 K
-772 NPFDYSPENNGGEN
+772 NPFDYHDDDKE
-786 PFDYNKKD
+786 DKK

>member
-1 MKKNMKTLL
+1 MKKNIKTLL
-10 GYLLALAVLVGAVAL
+10 GYLLVFAVLIGAVAL
-25 FYRSTVNQKEK
+25 LFRGTVNQKEK
-36 VTEADFIAAL
+36 TTEADFIAAL

-61 YLLFQ
+61 YLVFQ
-66 LFEKDAD
+66 LFERDGN
-73 GNFLDVQGNPIVLP
+73 GNFLDVQGNPVILP
-87 MIGEETNAPAEDTDT
+87 MIGGEGAPEDP
-102 APETDVPAEDTAAEG
+102 APETDAPTEGDTAEG
-117 ESETNTEET
+117 DTEGETNT
-126 AEGETAPETEAPA
+126 PA
-139 VSGTTQVGTP
+139 VGGSVAVGKP
-149 DYSVLQGVQLKL
+149 DYSVLKGVELKL
-161 GETQQIK
+161 GEPQKIK

-177 TYIDKISVEQSAA
+177 TYIDKLAVEQAKE
-190 GYGVGILNSYDIRP
+190 GYGVGILNSFDNRP
-204 ANTWPWWVSFLPA
+204 ANVLPWWVSFLPA
-217 IGIVIALVALYYF
+217 IFIVIALIGLYYF
-230 AMKKMMNGG
+230 AMKKMMNSG

-260 KQKIT
+260 KNKIT

-474 DLANLLNEAALLAA
+474 DLANLLNEAALLSA
-488 RHNKSLIGME
+488 RHNKSLIGMD
-498 EIEDALNK
+498 EIEAALNK

-547 ITIVPTGR
+547 ITLVPTGR
-555 GALGYTSFRPEADR
+555 GALG
-569 YQMYKQDYKNEI
+569 
-581 AMGLGGRA
+581 
-589 AEEIIFGDVTSG
+589 
-601 AYSDIQHAT
+601 
-610 QTAKRMVTLF
+610 
-620 GMSDKLGPRR
+620 
-630 FGTDQSEVFLGRD
+630 
-643 FSSNADYSE
+643 
-652 AVAAVIDEEIHAIIS
+652 
-667 EAYDRAKSLL
+667 
-677 TTHIGKLNFIAEYL
+677 
-691 LAHEDMDGD
+691 
-700 QFKAVMETADVT
+700 
-712 VEMIEA
+712 
-718 IAAEKEK
+718 
-725 ASREANEARKAAEKA
+725 
-740 RKERE
+740 
-745 EAESD
+745 
-750 STDAEQ
+750 
-756 GNTPDGNAD
+756 
-765 AENDAKK
+765 
-772 NPFDYSPENNGGEN
+772 
-786 PFDYNKKD
+786 

>member
-1 MKKNMKTLL
+1 MKNFKLFL
-10 GYLLALAVLVGAVAL
+10 GYALAIIVLIGAFAL
-25 FYRSTVNQKEK
+25 VYRGTTGAQEK
-36 VTEADFIAAL
+36 ITEADFVAAL
-46 AKGDVATYTLDYSKG
+46 AKGEVATYTIDYSKG
-61 YLLFQ
+61 ILVFQ
-66 LFEKDAD
+66 LFEKDED
-73 GNFLDVQGNPIVLP
+73 GNFLDVNGNPVILP
-87 MIGEETNAPAEDTDT
+87 LIGGTPELPPAEEETDAETEADTESDT
-102 APETDVPAEDTAAEG
+102 APETDPPAE
-117 ESETNTEET
+117 S
-126 AEGETAPETEAPA
+126 A
-139 VSGTTQVGTP
+139 VGTVGTP
-149 DYSVLQGVQLKL
+149 DYSVLKDVELKL
-161 GETQQIK
+161 SEAKRIK

-177 TYIDKISVEQSAA
+177 TYIDQLSVEQARE

-204 ANTWPWWVSFLPA
+204 ANSFPWWVSFLPA
-217 IGIVIALVALYYF
+217 ILVVVALIALYYF
-230 AMKKMMNGG
+230 AMKKMMQGG

-245 TGGFG
+245 MGGFG

-260 KQKIT
+260 KNKIT

-437 NIKGREDILKVH
+437 NLKGREDILKVH

-459 DLSKVARITVGFTGA
+459 DLSKVAKITVGFTGA
-474 DLANLLNEAALLAA
+474 DLANLLNEAALLSA
-488 RHNKSLIGME
+488 RHNKSLIGMD

-519 DAEKKNTAYHEAGHA
+519 DDEKKNTAYHEAGHA

-601 AYSDIQHAT
+601 AYSDIQSAT

-620 GMSDKLGPRR
+620 GMSEKLGPRR
-630 FGTDQSEVFLGRD
+630 FGTDQNEVFLGRD

-652 AVAAVIDEEIHAIIS
+652 AMAAVIDEEIHAIIS

-677 TTHIGKLNFIAEYL
+677 ATNIGKLRFIAEYL
-691 LAHEDMDGD
+691 LGHEDMDGD
-700 QFKAVMETADVT
+700 QFKAVMENELVT

-725 ASREANEARKAAEKA
+725 ASREANEKKKAAEKSA
-740 RKERE
+740 EKSKKTAA
-745 EAESD
+745 EATE
-750 STDAEQ
+750 
-756 GNTPDGNAD
+756 TPDEESKPD
-765 AENDAKK
+765 DDKT

-786 PFDYNKKD
+786 PFDYNRPEDKE

>member
-1 MKKNMKTLL
+1 MKSNLKVIL
-10 GYLLALAVLVGAVAL
+10 GYVLAFAVIFGVILLIYQGTSDTTEPLTYGDILDH
-25 FYRSTVNQKEK
+25 FYNE
-36 VTEADFIAAL
+36 
-46 AKGDVATYTLDYSKG
+46 DVATYKIDYNKKTLTI
-61 YLLFQ
+61 Q
-66 LFEKDAD
+66 LFEKDAAGNLLDAD
-73 GNFLDVQGNPIVLP
+73 GDFV
-87 MIGEETNAPAEDTDT
+87 
-102 APETDVPAEDTAAEG
+102 
-117 ESETNTEET
+117 
-126 AEGETAPETEAPA
+126 
-139 VSGTTQVGTP
+139 TP
-149 DYSVLQGVQLKL
+149 DPYTGKYPENVKYKL
-161 GETQQIK
+161 GAEQVYK
-168 LADISASRL
+168 LADINATREEL
-177 TYIDKISVEQSAA
+177 IRITAEQEAA
-190 GYGVGILNSYDIRP
+190 GVGVGILSTYENTP
-204 ANTWPWWVSFLPA
+204 ANVMPWWVSLIPWALIIIVFILLYSFA
-217 IGIVIALVALYYF
+217 IKQM
-230 AMKKMMNGG
+230 MKGA
-239 GPGGAK
+239 GPGSK
-245 TGGFG
+245 TMGFG
-250 KAHVKMPTDD
+250 KSHVKMPTDD
-260 KQKIT
+260 KNKVT

-289 TKFAR
+289 AKFAR

-357 AGSAIIFIDEIDAV
+357 ADSAIIFIDEIDAV

-425 GRFDRQIQVNRP
+425 GRFDRQITVNRP

-459 DLSKVARITVGFTGA
+459 DLARVAKITVGFTGA
-474 DLANLLNEAALLAA
+474 DLANLLNEAALLSA
-488 RHNKSLIGME
+488 RHNKSLIGMD

-601 AYSDIQHAT
+601 AYSDIQSAT

-620 GMSDKLGPRR
+620 GMSEKLGPRR
-630 FGTDQSEVFLGRD
+630 FGTDQNEVFLGRD

-652 AVAAVIDEEIHAIIS
+652 AVAAVIDDEIHAIIS

-677 TTHIGKLNFIAEYL
+677 ATHISKLHFIAEYL
-691 LAHEDMDGD
+691 LGHEDMDGD
-700 QFKAVMETADVT
+700 QFKAVMENEYVT
-712 VEMIEA
+712 VEMIEE

-725 ASREANEARKAAEKA
+725 ASREANEKKKAAEKSA
-740 RKERE
+740 EKSKKAETE
-745 EAESD
+745 TDSESKPDGNESD
-750 STDAEQ
+750 SDRT
-756 GNTPDGNAD
+756 
-765 AENDAKK
+765 
-772 NPFDYSPENNGGEN
+772 NPFDYSPENNEGN
-786 PFDYNKKD
+786 PFDYNKKDD

>member
-1 MKKNMKTLL
+1 MKSNFKLLL
-10 GYLLALAVLVGAVAL
+10 GYLLAAALLIGAIALV
-25 FYRSTVNQKEK
+25 YRGTTGTKEK
-36 VTEADFIAAL
+36 ITEADFIEAL
-46 AKGDVATYTLDYSKG
+46 VSEEVAVYTLDYNKG
-61 YLLFQ
+61 YLIYREFV
-66 LFEKDAD
+66 KDKD
-73 GNFLDVQGNPIVLP
+73 GNFLDVKGNIVNFEKD
-87 MIGEETNAPAEDTDT
+87 EEGNIVSYEV
-102 APETDVPAEDTAAEG
+102 PE
-117 ESETNTEET
+117 
-126 AEGETAPETEAPA
+126 
-139 VSGTTQVGTP
+139 
-149 DYSVLQGVQLKL
+149 GVELKL
-161 GETQQIK
+161 GDPKQIT
-168 LADISASRL
+168 LADITVSRL
-177 TYIDKISVEQSAA
+177 NYIDELSRQQAES
-190 GYGVGILNSYDIRP
+190 GTGLGILDDYDIKPANSY
-204 ANTWPWWVSFLPA
+204 PWWVSMLPA
-217 IGIVIALVALYYF
+217 VIIVVALIALYYF
-230 AMKKMMNGG
+230 AMKKMMNNG

-245 TGGFG
+245 MSGFG
-250 KAHVKMPTDD
+250 KSHVKMPTDD
-260 KQKIT
+260 KNKVT

-282 VDYLKAP
+282 VDYLKSP

-459 DLSKVARITVGFTGA
+459 DLAKVAKITVGFTGA
-474 DLANLLNEAALLAA
+474 DLANLLNEAALLSA
-488 RHNKSLIGME
+488 RHGKSLIGMD
-498 EIEDALNK
+498 EIEAALNK

-512 KKTNVMS
+512 KKTNVMN
-519 DAEKKNTAYHEAGHA
+519 DKEKKNTAYHEAGHA
-534 VVGYLVGC
+534 VVGYLVGS

-569 YQMYKQDYKNEI
+569 YQMYKQEYKNEI
-581 AMGLGGRA
+581 AMALGGRA

-601 AYSDIQHAT
+601 AYSDIQSAT
-610 QTAKRMVTLF
+610 NTAKRMVTLF
-620 GMSDKLGPRR
+620 GMSEKLGPRR
-630 FGTDQSEVFLGRD
+630 FGSDQNEVFLGRD

-652 AVAAVIDEEIHAIIS
+652 AIAAVIDEEIHAIID
-667 EAYDRAKSLL
+667 EAYLRAKSLL
-677 TTHIGKLNFIAEYL
+677 AANIGKLHFIAEYL

-700 QFKAVMETADVT
+700 QFKAVMENEYVT

-718 IAAEKEK
+718 IAAEREK
-725 ASREANEARKAAEKA
+725 ASREANEARKAAE
-740 RKERE
+740 
-745 EAESD
+745 
-750 STDAEQ
+750 DAEKTS
-756 GNTPDGNAD
+756 NETESAEKNDETTPSDNED
-765 AENDAKK
+765 DKK
-772 NPFDYSPENNGGEN
+772 NPFDYSPENHNGEN
-786 PFDYNKKD
+786 PFDYNQKD